1 MNRDHFLQDLRRE
14 LGDIPTPEADEIIED
29 YRSYFDDAQAAG
41 RSIED
46 AVTAHGD
53 PKRLAQE
60 LRAEL
65 GLRRWESDQT
75 PANFGK
81 ALLALG
87 GLAAVDIF
95 VLLPVL
101 LVVGLVVVVVSFVLS
116 LLGIIGVGHLLSLTP
131 FSDRPAEGPAM
142 SRLLSGIGLLAA
154 SFGGGFVLFHALRE
168 AMTRLIRYARLH
180 YRLLRPGKP
189 KPAQSA

>member
-1 MNRDHFLQDLRRE
+1 MNSDLFLQALRRE

-29 YRSYFDDAQAAG
+29 YRSYFEDAQAAG

-46 AVTAHGD
+46 AVAAHGD

-65 GLRRWESDQT
+65 GLRRWESERT

-87 GLAAVDIF
+87 GLAALDIL

-101 LVVGLVVVVVSFVLS
+101 LLLGLVVVVVFFVLS
-116 LLGIIGVGHLLSLTP
+116 LLGIIGIGHLLSLAP
-131 FSDRPAEGPAM
+131 FSDTTVEGSAM
-142 SRLLSGIGLLAA
+142 SRLVSGTGLLAA
-154 SFGGGFVLFHALRE
+154 SLCGGYLLFLGLRE

-180 YRLLRPGKP
+180 YRLLRPGTP
-189 KPAQSA
+189 KPAQSE